1 MSSESLYFSLIVS
14 HGPKWLLMTIV
25 VVVLLVYWRQTSL
38 GGNAKRLAWTGL
50 GLYTLAVVAMPLL
63 YGWLRWRMVNTGMDL
78 QAVGHAFIGGL
89 LTLLEFAGILLL
101 GIAVAIDRRA
111 PR

>member
-14 HGPKWLLMTIV
+14 HGPKWLLMAIV
-25 VVVLLVYWRQTSL
+25 VTVLLVYWHHASL
-38 GGNAKRLAWTGL
+38 SGNAKRLAWTGL
-50 GLYTLAVVAMPLL
+50 GLYALVVVATPLL
-63 YGWLRWRMVNTGMDL
+63 YGWLRWRMASTGVEL
-78 QAVGHAFIGGL
+78 QAVGHAVIGGL

-101 GIAVAIDRRA
+101 GIAVAIGRRA